1 MEQQNSDL
9 LFVTQIVITDFGIKE
24 HRKGNNNSQAQEE
37 IQMTV
42 QSAQAY
48 FTQIQVIV
56 DV

>member
-9 LFVTQIVITDFGIKE
+9 PFVTEIVITDFGIKE
-24 HRKGNNNSQAQEE
+24 HRKGNNSQAQEE

-48 FTQIQVIV
+48 FTQIQVTA